1 MTKTRNNRNSTTI
14 WISIETHGQLNRLK
28 RQYEEIF
35 NTKINFDTLIK
46 ALLLSKVN
54 LAEEIMCGVEYE

>member
-14 WISIETHGQLNRLK
+14 WVSIETHEQLNRLK
-28 RQYEEIF
+28 GQYEEIF
-35 NTKINFDTLIK
+35 KTKVDFDALIK

-54 LAEEIMCGVEYE
+54 LVEEIICGVEYE